1 MTPPSTADAEL
12 VDDDPVSLRSPDPE
26 VLQKAAPLADQHE
39 QPAPRMMILR
49 VLLEVV
55 GQAVDALGQ
64 ERDLHL
70 GRTGV
75 AVVGAELLD
84 QTFLLVDSKRHG
96 SLLQSPRPR
105 EPSLPRQG
113 GFQNPLFCPQIRR
126 KPTTRSYRSK
136 DNGRVTK
143 PDALL

>member
-26 VLQKAAPLADQHE
+26 VLQKASPLADQH
-39 QPAPRMMILR
+39 QQSATRMMILR

-84 QTFLLVDSKRHG
+84 QTFLLVDSKRHTAP
-96 SLLQSPRPR
+96 LQSPRPR
-105 EPSLPRQG
+105 EPSLPHQG
-113 GFQNPLFCPQIRR
+113 ELHNPLLCLQIRR
-126 KPTTRSYRSK
+126 K
-136 DNGRVTK
+136 
-143 PDALL
+143 